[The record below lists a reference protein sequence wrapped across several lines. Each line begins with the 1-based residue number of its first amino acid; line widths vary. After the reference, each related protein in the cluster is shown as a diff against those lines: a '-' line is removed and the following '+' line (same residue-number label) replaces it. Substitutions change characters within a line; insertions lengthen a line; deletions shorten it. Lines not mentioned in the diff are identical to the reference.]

1 MPGDALGLEGEQV
14 EALGIVD
21 GHDRAVRLEH
31 LCEGVDVAGRKR
43 VNTSSTPPGATR
55 RTSAINRW

>member
-31 LCEGVDVAGRKR
+31 LCEGVDVAGR
-43 VNTSSTPPGATR
+43 NA
-55 RTSAINRW
+55 